1 MNNSKDIILI
11 VDDEPIV
18 RTALIDA
25 LSSKDYQIIES
36 ENGKDALKKFN
47 QHTPNLI
54 ITDIKMPI
62 MDGMELLE
70 NLSISPTDS
79 FQLLF

>member
-1 MNNSKDIILI
+1 MNDSKDIILI

-36 ENGKDALKKFN
+36 ENGKDALKKIGRA
-47 QHTPNLI
+47 HV
-54 ITDIKMPI
+54 
-62 MDGMELLE
+62 
-70 NLSISPTDS
+70 
-79 FQLLF
+79 

>member
-1 MNNSKDIILI
+1 MGLKRKLTNEEKDTFMKELLIFLKMNNSKDIILI

-36 ENGKDALKKFN
+36 ENGKDALK
-47 QHTPNLI
+47 NLI
-54 ITDIKMPI
+54 NILQI
-62 MDGMELLE
+62 
-70 NLSISPTDS
+70 LSYNRY
-79 FQLLF
+79 